1 MSCIRIKS
9 PEYGNVSRTLTEVP
23 VFKANGL
30 NTPLHN
36 REEYVEQAYFFRTY
50 RERLD
55 NDLPAQ
61 EVLQVISQEILSTTQ
76 LPLAINFMA
85 SEMMLHGRVSGGMA
99 RLGHYF
105 TPFQSFVFR
114 QAEQDRTKFDMRIG
128 LEILEKEAEFLA
140 LEKATPQGLFIYQFE
155 ALSRNRLGY
164 QDGLQAMSNDPMY
177 DEHWRD
183 WIGKVRQSLG
193 AIEFSEM
200 IYSRSE
206 YRVQEVR
213 RRTENPDYSP
223 SYPVLFGLQEGR
235 IAQANR
241 GRDPLYMFA
250 ALQRHLGYPKV
261 PRPKPPLS
269 ERLDP
274 IIEQRLQQLEMRL
287 KILEA
292 EQSGK
297 LDLSD
302 FYVKPEKPDFKD
314 KD

>member
-1 MSCIRIKS
+1 M
-9 PEYGNVSRTLTEVP
+9 N
-23 VFKANGL
+23 A
-30 NTPLHN
+30 PLHN
-36 REEYVEQAYFFRTY
+36 REEYVEQAYFFRVY

-55 NDLPAQ
+55 DDLPAQ
-61 EVLQVISQEILSTTQ
+61 EVLKTIAQEILSTTR
-76 LPLAINFMA
+76 LPMAINFMA
-85 SEMMLHGRVSGGMA
+85 SEMMLHGLVSSGME

-105 TPFQSFVFR
+105 SPFQSFVFR
-114 QAEQDRTKFDMRIG
+114 QAEQDRARFDMRIG

-164 QDGLQAMSNDPMY
+164 QDGLQAMGKDPMY
-177 DEHWRD
+177 DENWRD
-183 WIGKVRQSLG
+183 WISKVRQSLG
-193 AIEFSEM
+193 AVEFSEM

-213 RRTENPDYSP
+213 RRSENPEYVP
-223 SYPVLFGLQEGR
+223 SYAVLFGLQEGR
-235 IAQANR
+235 IAQANH

-269 ERLDP
+269 QRVDP
-274 IIEQRLQQLEMRL
+274 IMEQRLQQLEIRL

-297 LDLSD
+297 LDISD
-302 FYVKPEKPDFKD
+302 FYVKPEKPDFKEHD
-314 KD
+314 